1 MWRVYFCPACTSI
14 QSDTLKLPAL
24 SISAIVALD
33 HLRRLLLSMLVIV
46 IRQRLRSV
54 LCARYR
60 SSTLLCHSSGC
71 YTEAVE
77 TFHAK
82 AWR

>member
-33 HLRRLLLSMLVIV
+33 HLRGLRLLLIV
-46 IRQRLRSV
+46 CPHVRLASRNILGADHPGSV
-54 LCARYR
+54 DIYVAQDIE
-60 SSTLLCHSSGC
+60 SG
-71 YTEAVE
+71 
-77 TFHAK
+77 
-82 AWR
+82 